1 MNPTRLQLRR
11 HCASRRRSAGA
22 LRDAIL
28 VAALA
33 AQDMFAP
40 DARDPALA
48 TPTVARLA
56 RLVAARWTACPA
68 SDRRFAYVIPRC
80 FAVAAEWRIPT
91 PQECRHLLVDRRSAR
106 LTNRAYSA
114 RRQTGPHAREVT

>member
-40 DARDPALA
+40 DARDPVLA

-80 FAVAAEWRIPT
+80 FAVAAECRIPT
-91 PQECRHLLVDRRSAR
+91 PQECRHLLLDRRRPLLPKRA
-106 LTNRAYSA
+106 LTPLRK
-114 RRQTGPHAREVT
+114 